1 MRSTRRNVAFALVS
15 FALVSVYLVG
25 APLARA
31 ATPGPAWGARGM
43 VVTSVGPAADAG
55 REILGRGGNAVDAA
69 IATAF
74 AAGVAHQ
81 YSSGLGGGA
90 FVVVYNAE
98 NGESAALD
106 AREAA
111 PSGANTSLYLG
122 PDGKAIPDA
131 SRVGRLA
138 IAVPSL
144 VQGLWELHQ
153 RYGSLEWKEL
163 VKPAIRLC
171 RDGVE
176 VGPNHRRMLQMIAPK
191 LANFPE
197 TARIQLD
204 KGEIPA
210 LGWRLKQ
217 PELAKTLEE
226 VGLRGGGAL
235 AYGPIA
241 RKIADASEGALTLQ
255 DLANYHPVWRDPVR
269 GKYRGL
275 EIVSM
280 PPPSSGGVLL
290 LEMLNA
296 LEPYDLESLGQNSSE
311 EIHLVA
317 GAMKLAFADR
327 AQYLGDPDYW
337 TVPTEKLISKE
348 YGAELSEALRGPP
361 FWQRLPWNWGK
372 PAIPRA
378 RPPLAAPPTD
388 AGTTQISVVDGKG
401 NAVSL
406 TQTVNTLFGSLIT
419 VPGTGIVLNN
429 EMDDFSIAPNLPNSW
444 NALGSAA
451 NAIRP
456 GKRPLSSMTP
466 TIALEKGKVRY
477 VVGSPMGTL
486 IITAVLQTLIGAV
499 DFKLDPQQAV
509 TAPRFHHQWMP
520 DTLLVEPTHPKDVVE
535 KLRDWGHDVQ
545 PAPYPMGAVQLIARD
560 PATGAWLGATD
571 PRRDGAALGY

>member
-1 MRSTRRNVAFALVS
+1 MRPSLPKVVLTVVVCLFA
-15 FALVSVYLVG
+15 AQ
-25 APLARA
+25 LARA
-31 ATPGPAWGARGM
+31 ESPGPAWGQRGM

-90 FVVVYNAE
+90 FIVVYMAE
-98 NGESAALD
+98 SSEAAALD
-106 AREAA
+106 ARETA
-111 PSGANTSLYLG
+111 PASANTANYIGL
-122 PDGKAIPDA
+122 DGKAIPDA
-131 SRVGRLA
+131 SRIGPRAV
-138 IAVPSL
+138 AVPSL
-144 VQGLWELHQ
+144 VQGLWELHE

-163 VKPAIRLC
+163 LKPAIRLC
-171 RDGVE
+171 RDGIE
-176 VGPNHRRMLQMIAPK
+176 VGPAHRRMLQMIAPK
-191 LANFPE
+191 LASFPE

-204 KGEIPA
+204 KGQIPP
-210 LGWRLKQ
+210 LGWRLRQ
-217 PELAKTLEE
+217 PELAQTLEE
-226 VGLRGGGAL
+226 VGARGGGAL

-241 RKIADASEGALTLQ
+241 RKIADASGGALTVD
-255 DLANYHPVWRDPVR
+255 DLANYHPIWRTPVR
-269 GKYRGL
+269 GQYRGL

-296 LEPYDLESLGQNSSE
+296 LEPYDLAKLGLNSSE
-311 EIHLVA
+311 EINLVA

-327 AQYLGDPDYW
+327 AVYLGDPDYW

-348 YGAELSEALRGPP
+348 YGAELSAELKAPP
-361 FWQRLPWNWGK
+361 FWQRAPWNWGK

-378 RPPLAAPPTD
+378 RAPLVAPPGD
-388 AGTTQISVVDGKG
+388 AGTTQISIVDGMG

-429 EMDDFSIAPNLPNSW
+429 EMDDFSISPTSPNAW

-466 TIALEKGKVRY
+466 TIVLENGQVRY
-477 VVGSPMGTL
+477 IVGSPMGTL
-486 IITAVLQTLIGAV
+486 IISAVLQTLIDSI
-499 DFKLDPQQAV
+499 DFKLDPLQAV
-509 TAPRFHHQWMP
+509 SAPRFHHQWMP
-520 DTLLVEPTHPKDVVE
+520 DQLMVEPGHPKDVLD

-545 PAPYPMGAVQLIARD
+545 PSPYPMGAVQLIARD
-560 PATGAWLGATD
+560 PTSGAWLGATD
-571 PRRDGAALGY
+571 PRRDGTALGY

>member
-1 MRSTRRNVAFALVS
+1 MRKPLLNLLLSVVLCSLASQLAL
-15 FALVSVYLVG
+15 
-25 APLARA
+25 A
-31 ATPGPAWGARGM
+31 ATPGPAWGERGM

-69 IATAF
+69 VATAF

-90 FVVVYNAE
+90 FAVVYMAE
-98 NGESAALD
+98 SGESAALD

-111 PSGANTSLYLG
+111 PASANTANYIGL
-122 PDGKAIPDA
+122 DGKAIPDA
-131 SRVGRLA
+131 SRIGPRA

-163 VKPAIRLC
+163 LKPAIRLC
-171 RDGVE
+171 RDGIE
-176 VGPNHRRMLQMIAPK
+176 IGPNHQRMLQMIAPK
-191 LANFPE
+191 LANYPE

-204 KGEIPA
+204 HGKVPP
-210 LGWRLKQ
+210 LGWRLRQ

-226 VGLRGGGAL
+226 VAARGGNALAVGHLAQAIAEASGGAL
-235 AYGPIA
+235 TT
-241 RKIADASEGALTLQ
+241 D
-255 DLANYHPVWRDPVR
+255 DLASYRAIWRPPVT
-269 GKYRGL
+269 GKYRG
-275 EIVSM
+275 IDIISM

-290 LEMLNA
+290 IEMLNA
-296 LEPYDLESLGQNSSE
+296 LEPYDVASLGLNSSA
-311 EIHLVA
+311 EINLVA

-327 AQYLGDPDYW
+327 AVYLGDPDYW

-348 YGAELSEALRGPP
+348 YGAELTSQMRAPP
-361 FWQRLPWNWGK
+361 FWMRAPWKWGDPGFPK
-372 PAIPRA
+372 ARA
-378 RPPLAAPPTD
+378 PLAGPPTD
-388 AGTTQISVVDGKG
+388 AGTTQISIVDGQG

-429 EMDDFSIAPNLPNSW
+429 EMDDFSISPTSPNAW

-466 TIALEKGKVRY
+466 TIALENGRVRF
-477 VVGSPMGTL
+477 VVGSPMGTV
-486 IITAVLQTLIGAV
+486 IISAVLQTLLGSI

-509 TAPRFHHQWMP
+509 SAPRFHHQWMP
-520 DTLLVEPTHPKDVVE
+520 NQLIVEPGHPKDVLD
-535 KLRDWGHDVQ
+535 KLRSWGHDVQ
-545 PAPYPMGAVQLIARD
+545 PSPYPLGAVQLIARD
-560 PATGAWLGATD
+560 PASGAWLGATD
-571 PRRDGAALGY
+571 PRRDGAAVGY

>member
-1 MRSTRRNVAFALVS
+1 MRPCLPKLAVFVV
-15 FALVSVYLVG
+15 VSVFAAG
-25 APLARA
+25 LARG
-31 ATPGPAWGARGM
+31 ATPGPTWGSRGM

-81 YSSGLGGGA
+81 YSSGLGGGGFA
-90 FVVVYNAE
+90 VVYIAE
-98 NGESAALD
+98 TGESAALD
-106 AREAA
+106 ARETA
-111 PSGANTSLYLG
+111 PASANTANYLG
-122 PDGKAIPDA
+122 PDGKAIPGA
-131 SRVGRLA
+131 STIGPRA
-138 IAVPSL
+138 IAVPGL

-171 RDGVE
+171 RDGIE
-176 VGPNHRRMLQMIAPK
+176 IGPAPRRMLEIIAPR
-191 LANFPE
+191 LAEFPE

-204 KGEIPA
+204 HGKVPP
-210 LGWRLKQ
+210 LGWRLRQ

-226 VGLRGGGAL
+226 VGARGGGAL
-235 AYGPIA
+235 AYGPLA
-241 RKIADASEGALTLQ
+241 RAIADASGGALTVD
-255 DLANYHPVWRDPVR
+255 DLANYHPIWRTPVK
-269 GKYRGL
+269 GSYRGL

-296 LEPYDLESLGQNSSE
+296 LEPYDLAALGQNSSE
-311 EIHLVA
+311 EINLVA

-327 AQYLGDPDYW
+327 AVYLGDPDYW

-348 YGAELSEALRGPP
+348 YGAELTRELRPPP
-361 FWQRLPWNWGK
+361 FWERAPWNWGK
-372 PAIPRA
+372 PWIPPA
-378 RPPLAAPPTD
+378 RPPLVAPPTD
-388 AGTTQISVVDGKG
+388 AGTTQISVVDGQG

-429 EMDDFSIAPNLPNSW
+429 EMDDFSISPTSPNAW

-466 TIALEKGKVRY
+466 TIVLEHGQVRY
-477 VVGSPMGTL
+477 VVGSPMGTV
-486 IITAVLQTLIGAV
+486 IISAVLETLLGAI
-499 DFKLDPQQAV
+499 DFKLDPLQAV
-509 TAPRFHHQWMP
+509 SAPRFHHQWMP
-520 DTLLVEPTHPKDVVE
+520 DQLTVESGHPRDVLE
-535 KLRDWGHDVQ
+535 KLREWGHDVE
-545 PAPYPMGAVQLIARD
+545 PSKYPLGAVQLIARD

>member
-1 MRSTRRNVAFALVS
+1 MRSPQPHRVVVVLLALCVC
-15 FALVSVYLVG
+15 L
-25 APLARA
+25 APAGRA
-31 ATPGPAWGARGM
+31 ESPGPAWGARGM
-43 VVTSVGPAADAG
+43 VVTSVGPAVDAG

-90 FVVVYNAE
+90 FIVVYMAE
-98 NGESAALD
+98 SGEAAALD
-106 AREAA
+106 ARETA
-111 PSGANTSLYLG
+111 PASAKTENYLD
-122 PDGKAIPDA
+122 PNGKAIPDA
-131 SRVGRLA
+131 SRIGPRA

-163 VKPAIRLC
+163 LKPAIRLC

-176 VGPNHRRMLQMIAPK
+176 VGPNHIRMLQLIAPK
-191 LANFPE
+191 LAGYPE

-204 KGEIPA
+204 KGKIPA

-226 VGLRGGGAL
+226 VAARGGGAL
-235 AYGPIA
+235 AHGSLA
-241 RKIADASEGALTLQ
+241 RAIADASGGALTVQ
-255 DLANYHPVWRDPVR
+255 DLANYHPIWRTPVR
-269 GKYRGL
+269 GTYRGL
-275 EIVSM
+275 DVVSM

-296 LEPYDLESLGQNSSE
+296 LEPYDLASLGQNSSE
-311 EIHLVA
+311 EINLVA

-327 AQYLGDPDYW
+327 AFFLGDPDYW
-337 TVPTEKLISKE
+337 TVPTEKLISKD
-348 YGAELSEALRGPP
+348 YGAELSAELRPPP
-361 FWQRLPWNWGK
+361 FYLRAPWNWGK
-372 PAIPRA
+372 PAIPKA
-378 RPPLAAPPTD
+378 REPLVAPPAD
-388 AGTTQISVVDGKG
+388 AGTTQISIVDGKG

-429 EMDDFSIAPNLPNSW
+429 EMDDFSITPNAPNAW
-444 NALGSAA
+444 NALGTAA

-466 TIALEKGKVRY
+466 TIVLDKGQVKY
-477 VVGSPMGTL
+477 VVGSPMGTV
-486 IITAVLQTLIGAV
+486 IITAVLQTLLGAI
-499 DFKLDPQQAV
+499 DFKLDPQSAV
-509 TAPRFHHQWMP
+509 SAPRVHHQWMP
-520 DTLLVEPTHPKDVVE
+520 DQLTVEPGHPKDVLD
-535 KLRDWGHDVQ
+535 KLRAWGHNVQ
-545 PAPYPMGAVQLIARD
+545 PSPYPLGAVQLIARD
-560 PATGAWLGATD
+560 PASGAWLGATD

>member
-1 MRSTRRNVAFALVS
+1 MRSSLPKLVLVVVVVCVFAAG
-15 FALVSVYLVG
+15 FARG
-25 APLARA
+25 
-31 ATPGPAWGARGM
+31 ATPGPAWGSRGM

-90 FVVVYNAE
+90 FAVVYMAE
-98 NGESAALD
+98 SGESAALD
-106 AREAA
+106 ARETA
-111 PSGANTSLYLG
+111 PASASTANYVGA
-122 PDGKAIPDA
+122 DGKAIPDA
-131 SRVGRLA
+131 STVGPRA

-144 VQGLWELHQ
+144 VQGLWELHEK
-153 RYGSLEWKEL
+153 YGSLEWKEL

-171 RDGVE
+171 RDGIE
-176 VGPNHRRMLQMIAPK
+176 VGPAHRRMLQMIAPK

-204 KGEIPA
+204 HGKVPA
-210 LGWRLKQ
+210 LGWRLRQ

-226 VGLRGGGAL
+226 IGAHGPSVITRGPL
-235 AYGPIA
+235 ARA
-241 RKIADASEGALTLQ
+241 IADASGGALTVD
-255 DLANYHPVWRDPVR
+255 DLASYHPIWRTPVR

-296 LEPYDLESLGQNSSE
+296 LEPYDLAALGQNSSA
-311 EIHLVA
+311 EINLVA

-327 AQYLGDPDYW
+327 AVYLGDPDYW

-348 YGAELSEALRGPP
+348 YGAELSAELRAPP
-361 FWQRLPWNWGK
+361 FWRRAPWNWGK
-372 PAIPRA
+372 AWIPEA
-378 RPPLAAPPTD
+378 RPPLVAPPAD
-388 AGTTQISVVDGKG
+388 AGTTQISIVDGQG

-429 EMDDFSIAPNLPNSW
+429 EMDDFSISPTLPNAW
-444 NALGSAA
+444 HALGSAA

-466 TIALEKGKVRY
+466 TIALENGQVRY

-486 IITAVLQTLIGAV
+486 IISAVLQTLLGVV
-499 DFKLDPQQAV
+499 DFKLDPLQAV
-509 TAPRFHHQWMP
+509 SAPRVHHQWMP
-520 DTLLVEPTHPKDVVE
+520 DQLIVESGHPRDVLDKLREWGYDVEPS
-535 KLRDWGHDVQ
+535 R
-545 PAPYPMGAVQLIARD
+545 YPIGAVQLIARD
-560 PATGAWLGATD
+560 PTSGAWLGATD

>member
-1 MRSTRRNVAFALVS
+1 MPSRLWFCFVVCLFSAQ
-15 FALVSVYLVG
+15 
-25 APLARA
+25 LARA
-31 ATPGPAWGARGM
+31 ESPGPAWGERGM

-90 FVVVYNAE
+90 FVVVYMAE
-98 NGESAALD
+98 ANEAAALD
-106 AREAA
+106 ARETA
-111 PSGANTSLYLG
+111 PASANTANYIGL
-122 PDGKAIPDA
+122 DGKAIPDA
-131 SRVGRLA
+131 SRIGPRA

-171 RDGVE
+171 RDGIE
-176 VGPNHRRMLQMIAPK
+176 IGPAHRRMLQMIAPK

-204 KGEIPA
+204 KGQIPA

-226 VGLRGGGAL
+226 VGARGGGAL
-235 AYGPIA
+235 AYGPMA
-241 RKIADASEGALTLQ
+241 RKIADASGGALTVD
-255 DLANYHPVWRDPVR
+255 DLANYHPVWRAPVR
-269 GKYRGL
+269 GQYRGL
-275 EIVSM
+275 EVVSM

-296 LEPYDLESLGQNSSE
+296 LEPYDLAGLGLNSSE
-311 EIHLVA
+311 EINLVA
-317 GAMKLAFADR
+317 GAMKLAFSDR
-327 AQYLGDPDYW
+327 AVYLGDPDYW

-348 YGAELSEALRGPP
+348 YGAELSAQLKPPP
-361 FWQRLPWNWGK
+361 FWQRAPWNWGK

-378 RPPLAAPPTD
+378 RAPLVAPPTD
-388 AGTTQISVVDGKG
+388 AGTTQISVVDGQG

-429 EMDDFSIAPNLPNSW
+429 EMDDFSISPTAPNAW

-466 TIALEKGKVRY
+466 TIVLENGQVRY

-486 IITAVLQTLIGAV
+486 IITAVLQALIDSV
-499 DFKLDPQQAV
+499 DFKLDPLRAV
-509 TAPRFHHQWMP
+509 SAPRFHHQWMP
-520 DTLLVEPTHPKDVVE
+520 DQLMVEPGHPKDVLD
-535 KLRDWGHDVQ
+535 KLREWGHDVQ
-545 PAPYPMGAVQLIARD
+545 PSPYPMGAVQLIARD
-560 PATGAWLGATD
+560 PASGTWLGATD